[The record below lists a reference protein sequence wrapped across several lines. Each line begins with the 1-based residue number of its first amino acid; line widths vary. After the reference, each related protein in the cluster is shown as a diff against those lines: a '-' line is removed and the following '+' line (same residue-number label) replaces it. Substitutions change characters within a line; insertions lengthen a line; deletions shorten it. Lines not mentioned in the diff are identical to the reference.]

1 MLRLD
6 GIKKSYKD
14 NTIFRAITFE
24 AKASQITLLYGA
36 SGIGKTTLLDIIAG
50 LKSFQDGRYLWQ
62 EQNLSAV
69 TDEIMS
75 KFRGNTIGYI
85 PQDFALINDYTVREN
100 LILPTLYQTEKSDS
114 EVASQIS
121 KLAKRLGIEDILDKK
136 VKQISGGQKQRVA
149 IARALIGD
157 KALLLADE
165 PTANLDKE
173 NIAIVCEL
181 LLEQKL
187 SGRTIVIATH
197 DDRLRQ
203 LADRI
208 YTIENHK
215 LHLEE

>member
-14 NTIFRAITFE
+14 KTIFQTITFE
-24 AKASQITLLYGA
+24 AKANQITLLYGA

-50 LKSFQDGRYLWQ
+50 LKSFQDGHYLWQ

-69 TDEIMS
+69 TDEVMS

-114 EVASQIS
+114 EVASQVN

-136 VKQISGGQKQRVA
+136 VKHISGGQKQRVA

-173 NIAIVCEL
+173 NIAIVFEL

-187 SGRTIVIATH
+187 SGKTIIIATH

-203 LADRI
+203 LADCI